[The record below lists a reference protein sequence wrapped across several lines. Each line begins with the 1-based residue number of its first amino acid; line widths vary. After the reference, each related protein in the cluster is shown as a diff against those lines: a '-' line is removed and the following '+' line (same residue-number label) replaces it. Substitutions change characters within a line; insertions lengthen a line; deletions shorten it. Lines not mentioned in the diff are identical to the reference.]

1 MKIAC
6 AAPAEMEYYIEELTE
21 QLLYDLLPQY
31 VSDERLQHIHNH
43 YLLGHHDESNPLY
56 NGLLDEALQVISSL
70 QTVIALVESIQ
81 HRPIEKSDRD
91 RFSKNVRILSK
102 FGFIFPLSIELFER
116 ENLLVSYSQTS
127 SQTEY
132 YH

>member
-1 MKIAC
+1 LKIAC
-6 AAPAEMEYYIEELTE
+6 AAPAEMEHYIEELTE

-31 VSDERLQHIHNH
+31 VSDERLQHIHSH

-81 HRPIEKSDRD
+81 HRPIKKSDRD
-91 RFSKNVRILSK
+91 RFGKNVRILSK

-116 ENLLVSYSQTS
+116 ENLLVSYSQHS